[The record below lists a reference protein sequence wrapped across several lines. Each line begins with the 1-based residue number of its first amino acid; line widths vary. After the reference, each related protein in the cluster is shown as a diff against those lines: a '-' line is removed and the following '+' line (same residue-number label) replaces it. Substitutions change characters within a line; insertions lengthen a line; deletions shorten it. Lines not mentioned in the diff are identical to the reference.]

1 MTYYKI
7 VNNNGVNYIIKNEVA
22 FDKEKIEKLRL
33 KLLST
38 CSEIVFHKYKTTNPY
53 SIIENEIIRD
63 FKYKEIGKR
72 YGKGYEPDLPEYQV
86 EYYEYIPPVEVLLLK
101 EIIRGDNNS
110 LVYLLD
116 RLNNV
121 NEDIIKISNPKV
133 EELNKL
139 DKEIEIE
146 LKNNNISL
154 EEKANKLLNIN
165 FKKKLLEEQITLNK
179 NQKPIELYYK
189 EIKSLFIYIP
199 TDMLPLE
206 DLNRVLTFFSY
217 KKDNDKELNKN
228 IHRMLKKNDK

>member
-1 MTYYKI
+1 M
-7 VNNNGVNYIIKNEVA
+7 
-22 FDKEKIEKLRL
+22 
-33 KLLST
+33 
-38 CSEIVFHKYKTTNPY
+38 
-53 SIIENEIIRD
+53 
-63 FKYKEIGKR
+63 
-72 YGKGYEPDLPEYQV
+72 
-86 EYYEYIPPVEVLLLK
+86 LK

-217 KKDNDKELNKN
+217 EKDNEKELNKN
-228 IHRMLKKNDK
+228 IHRILKKNDK

>member
-1 MTYYKI
+1 MIYYKI
-7 VNNNGVNYIIKNEVA
+7 VNNNGANYIIKNEVT
-22 FDKEKIEKLRL
+22 FDKEKLEKLRL
-33 KLLST
+33 KLLNT

-53 SIIENEIIRD
+53 SIVENEIIRD
-63 FKYKEIGKR
+63 FKCKEIGIR
-72 YGKGYEPDLPEYQV
+72 HGKGYEPDLPEYQV
-86 EYYEYIPPVEVLLLK
+86 EYYEYRPPIEVLLLK
-101 EIIRGDNNS
+101 EIIAGDNNS

-139 DKEIEIE
+139 NKEIEVE
-146 LKNNNISL
+146 LKNSNISL
-154 EEKANKLLNIN
+154 EETANKLLNIN
-165 FKKKLLEEQITLNK
+165 KKKKSLEEQITLNK

-206 DLNRVLTFFSY
+206 DLNKVLTFFSY
-217 KKDNDKELNKN
+217 EKDNEKELNKN
-228 IHRMLKKNDK
+228 IHRILKKNDK